1 MKKEDKSIDSKEE
14 RIPFF
19 PKWNTADPYFFIL
32 LKERRKEMMNNMTEA
47 ESTLW
52 GYLKSNQLGVKFRR
66 QHIIEYFIPDFVAL
80 SCKLIIEIDGEI
92 HNFQKKYDSEREHFL
107 NEKGYRI
114 IRFQNNEVLNDIEF
128 VIKKIK
134 ENILSM
140 NE

>member
-1 MKKEDKSIDSKEE
+1 MKKANKSIDSKEE

-32 LKERRKEMMNNMTEA
+32 LKERRKEMMDNMTEA
-47 ESTLW
+47 ESILW
-52 GYLKSNQLGVKFRR
+52 ERLKSNQLGVKFRR

-92 HNFQKKYDSEREHFL
+92 HNFQKKNDSEREHFL
-107 NEKGYRI
+107 TENGYKV
-114 IRFQNNEVLNDIEF
+114 IRFENEEVLNDIEQ

-134 ENILSM
+134 GNI
-140 NE
+140 